1 MIWDFYSCSD
11 LKYFRRI
18 IFERSCVSVNS
29 ISLDYLIVNKIA
41 RAINR
46 ACSGTVYENVE
57 PTSLQRIEDLGTGT
71 CGHVVK
77 MEHLPSGRV
86 MAVKQM
92 RKSGVPEE
100 NRRIYMDLD
109 VVLRCTDCPHIVHC
123 YGYFVTDSEVFILM
137 TPTSDLRPSRM

>member
-1 MIWDFYSCSD
+1 MQIYVAKHDFVVCNLNAKVYVFGCH
-11 LKYFRRI
+11 FAGT
-18 IFERSCVSVNS
+18 IFKDV
-29 ISLDYLIVNKIA
+29 D
-41 RAINR
+41 
-46 ACSGTVYENVE
+46 
-57 PTSLQRIEDLGTGT
+57 PTSLLRLEDLGTGT

-77 MEHLPSGRV
+77 MQHVASGRV

-123 YGYFVTDSEVFILM
+123 YGYFVTDSEVCRFK
-137 TPTSDLRPSRM
+137 TNYRPQV

>member
-1 MIWDFYSCSD
+1 MP
-11 LKYFRRI
+11 LYFVEKCF
-18 IFERSCVSVNS
+18 IFNTFPNVF
-29 ISLDYLIVNKIA
+29 LGL
-41 RAINR
+41 
-46 ACSGTVYENVE
+46 VYENVD
-57 PTSLQRIEDLGTGT
+57 PMSLVRLEDLGTGT

-77 MEHLPSGRV
+77 MRHLPSGRV

-123 YGYFVTDSEVFILM
+123 YGYFVTDSEVRDINLK
-137 TPTSDLRPSRM
+137 L